1 MSAIFS
7 FSDDVLLEIFRQW
20 ICIRGLVYLDSSLCN
35 HSSRIEFVGLLKHRT
50 LVLFNKTYDWTCR
63 RKLPYIIG
71 FFNWLMYKR
80 VKLLEIKFLECQ
92 FVVRSDLTAT
102 KLDFSMTTHLH
113 FSGFKTSKLSDLLII
128 IRSCLNLT
136 SLKLSEIYKIS
147 DAFISKIVLM
157 SKITELS
164 VVGNMPFLTKT
175 SVEYVANRCKYLKK
189 LTFTCEHHK
198 TRKFALYC
206 PNIIIDLLKRNP
218 SLVMIELKLYRELE
232 TDELTLLSL
241 ISTCCCKTI
250 TSISL
255 STIKEITPVDI
266 SNCLLD
272 CYNLLFLK
280 LKLGNYDKNCK
291 CYLLYESD
299 VVNYKHIHF
308 YTKKN
313 VVQFELRFI
322 EILTAISDFT
332 LVKLHDKSSLLTD
345 YILSK
350 CIVNQA
356 STLIELILHKSIC
369 TNNSLQT
376 ILSACH
382 NLTSLELRSC
392 NPLDVNLIEP
402 MYMSNFLSLKINFSY
417 SLRTDAV
424 ILFISLSNRLEHLEI
439 VGCDKVDS
447 KAVREF
453 CANNMPQLKLNCQLN
468 CQLNLLVY
476 KTEV

>member
-1 MSAIFS
+1 
-7 FSDDVLLEIFRQW
+7 
-20 ICIRGLVYLDSSLCN
+20 
-35 HSSRIEFVGLLKHRT
+35 
-50 LVLFNKTYDWTCR
+50 
-63 RKLPYIIG
+63 
-71 FFNWLMYKR
+71 
-80 VKLLEIKFLECQ
+80 
-92 FVVRSDLTAT
+92 
-102 KLDFSMTTHLH
+102 MTTHLH

-136 SLKLSEIYKIS
+136 SLKLSEINKITDS
-147 DAFISKIVLM
+147 FISKILM
-157 SKITELS
+157 SKIKELS
-164 VVGNMPFLTKT
+164 VVGIMPFLTKT
-175 SVEYVANRCKYLKK
+175 SVEHVANRCKYLKQ

-198 TRKFALYC
+198 TRLFPLYF

-241 ISTCCCKTI
+241 ISTCCFKTI

-266 SNCLLD
+266 SDCLLD
-272 CYNLLFLK
+272 CYNLLFLE
-280 LKLGNYDKNCK
+280 LKLGNYDKKCK
-291 CYLLYESD
+291 IYLLYESD
-299 VVNYKHIHF
+299 VVNYKHIYF

-313 VVQFELRFI
+313 VVQFELRFM
-322 EILTAISDFT
+322 EILTAISGFT
-332 LVKLHDKSSLLTD
+332 LVKLQDKSSSLTD

-356 STLIELILHKSIC
+356 STLIELILHDSIC

-402 MYMSNFLSLKINFSY
+402 MYMSNFLSLKINYSY
-417 SLRTDAV
+417 SLRTDTV
-424 ILFISLSNRLEHLEI
+424 ILFISLSNRLKYLEI
-439 VGCDKVDS
+439 VRCDKVDS
-447 KAVREF
+447 KAVHEF
-453 CANNMPQLKLNCQLN
+453 RANNMPQLELNCQV
-468 CQLNLLVY
+468 NLLVF
-476 KTEV
+476 KTEE